1 MMLTAAQRARLN
13 RLRWSAFVLVGL
25 AYVLSF
31 FHRMAPAAIAAEL
44 QQAFAASGAA
54 LGALAASYF
63 YVYTLMQ
70 LPAGVL
76 VDTFGVR
83 RVASAGGLL
92 AGAGSIAFGAADSL
106 TLATLGRVLVG
117 LGTSV
122 LFLAMLKVNAL
133 WFRERHFAT
142 VTGLTVLLGNLGAVL
157 AAAPLVAL
165 LGLVSWRT
173 VFVAAG
179 ALSIALALLT
189 GWRVRNAPLD
199 AGLPSMRE
207 LDRQAP
213 HAPHLGPW
221 LAGLK
226 TVLRNR
232 ATWGGFVPALGAGG
246 TLFSFAGLW
255 AVPYLR
261 DIYGMQPAQATTHTA
276 LLLAGF
282 AVGALGNGWLSDRL
296 KRRRPVIL
304 GNLALY
310 SLCWMTLLLGQLPP
324 PPTSLLLF
332 AAMGLAVSGFTL
344 VWSVAKEVNRPAL
357 SGMATSVVN
366 TGAFLGG
373 ALLQPLVGW
382 AMDQRWDGRL
392 VDGVRIYGAASH
404 QTGIAIHC
412 AFALLGL
419 AGALLI
425 CETHARHR
433 GA

>member
-1 MMLTAAQRARLN
+1 MLTAAQRARLH
-13 RLRWSAFVLVGL
+13 RLRWTVFLLVGL

-44 QQAFAASGAA
+44 QQAFAASGTA
-54 LGALAASYF
+54 LGALAATYF
-63 YVYTLMQ
+63 YVYMLMQ
-70 LPAGVL
+70 LPTGVL
-76 VDTFGVR
+76 VDTLGVR
-83 RVASAGGLL
+83 RVVSAGGLIAGLGSIVFGTAASL
-92 AGAGSIAFGAADSL
+92 AGAAV
-106 TLATLGRVLVG
+106 GRLLVG
-117 LGTSV
+117 LGVSV
-122 LFLAMLKVNAL
+122 MFVAMLKVNAL

-142 VTGLTVLLGNLGAVL
+142 VTGLTVLVGNLGAVL
-157 AAAPLVAL
+157 AAAPLVWMA
-165 LGLVSWRT
+165 GLVSWRS
-173 VFVAAG
+173 VFVAIG
-179 ALSIALALLT
+179 ALSIVLAVATWWL
-189 GWRVRNAPLD
+189 VHNAPKD

-213 HAPHLGPW
+213 HAPHLEPW

-226 TVLRNR
+226 AVLTNR
-232 ATWGGFVPALGAGG
+232 ATWPGFLPALGAAG

-261 DIYGMQPAQATTHTA
+261 DMHALSAAQAATHTA

-282 AVGALGNGWLSDRL
+282 AVGAFANGWLSDRI
-296 KRRRPVIL
+296 KRRRPVML
-304 GNLALY
+304 ANLTMY
-310 SLCWMTLLLGQLPP
+310 CLCWLPLLLGRLPAAP
-324 PPTSLLLF
+324 LSLALF
-332 AAMGLAVSGFTL
+332 ALMGATVSGFTL

-382 AMDQRWDGRL
+382 AMDRSWDGRL

-404 QTGIAIHC
+404 HTGIAIHLG
-412 AFALLGL
+412 FALLGL
-419 AGALLI
+419 AGALMI
-425 CETHARHR
+425 RETHARHT